1 MSKSQ
6 QTGGHYVFW
15 DNEIVSFKKV
25 FLNPY
30 SLYFQY
36 GLGVFETL
44 LYHNH
49 TIYFLKEH
57 LQRLQLTCD
66 AFKIKKPPLKKIK
79 KQVFSLLE
87 KNQFLNKRVKIKI
100 LITKINQKQS
110 QCLILTQSISLPSK
124 TLSLSSKHSIS
135 LTPLRKHKTANLME
149 IHHALDACSKTDLL
163 IFNHQKKA
171 IECAYANIA
180 LVKKK
185 KLYLIDPSET
195 ILPGIMQ
202 AMMIKNAK
210 HFFTHIKY
218 KKGFSWNML
227 KSCDEMLY
235 LNSVSGVRTVIE
247 IDQIILKKNDYGKK
261 ISQSL
266 AMF

>member
-1 MSKSQ
+1 M
-6 QTGGHYVFW
+6 F
-15 DNEIVSFKKV
+15 
-25 FLNPY
+25 
-30 SLYFQY
+30 
-36 GLGVFETL
+36 FETL

-57 LQRLQLTCD
+57 LQRLALTCD
-66 AFKIKKPPLKKIK
+66 TFKIKKPPLSKIK
-79 KQVFSLLE
+79 KEILCLLD
-87 KNQFLNKRVKIKI
+87 KNQFLKKRVKIKI
-100 LITKINQKQS
+100 LITKISQNQSK
-110 QCLILTQSISLPSK
+110 CLILTQIISLPSK
-124 TLSLSSKHSIS
+124 TLTLSSKHPIS
-135 LTPLRKHKTANLME
+135 LTPLRKHKTSNLME
-149 IHHALDACSKTDLL
+149 ISHALDRCSKTDLL

-171 IECAYANIA
+171 IECAYASIA

-202 AMMIKNAK
+202 RIMIKNAK

-218 KKGFSWNML
+218 QKGFSWQML

-247 IDQIILKKNDYGKK
+247 IDQMILKQNDYGKK
-261 ISQSL
+261 ISQFL